1 MSIPSDKVN
10 DKIILAT
17 SLNEVPNEDSAVR
30 HLYEKMIEIEGPELE
45 HEEEDDESEEEEIER
60 RCFKCPCLRNIFRKY
75 NKRTLLV
82 IGLAFFNEGA
92 EFMTLQA
99 CSYNIMV
106 DHYT

>member
-1 MSIPSDKVN
+1 MSINSDKVN

-17 SLNEVPNEDSAVR
+17 SLNEEVTYEDSAVR

-82 IGLAFFNEGA
+82 IGLSFFNEGA

-99 CSYNIMV
+99 CSFYFMV
-106 DHYT
+106 E